1 MKILMT
7 GGTGL
12 IGRAFIKQFEDY
24 QFTILTRSIAKL
36 KTPNTDHAAMPAKVK
51 FIESLDY
58 LDDLN
63 DFDAIIN
70 LAGEPIIDKRWSAK
84 QKHIICQSRW
94 GLTEQLVALFAAS
107 QRPPLVF
114 LNGSAIGAYGDR
126 GDQVITEDMTVEV
139 HDFNTELCLGWEARA
154 MQAQPYT
161 RVVLLRTGIVLTPEG
176 GALGKMLLPFKC
188 CLGGR
193 VGDGRQYM
201 SWIHYQD
208 HIDAMHYLLLE
219 KSLFGAINL
228 VAPEPQTN
236 RMFTQT
242 LAQALNRVAI
252 LPLPKKILQLLL
264 GEASCLLLDSQRIIP
279 HRLLESGF
287 KFKYHSLKAALKN
300 LLISRP

>member
-107 QRPPLVF
+107 QKPPLVF

-193 VGDGRQYM
+193 VGDDPGAVGRERKVGR
-201 SWIHYQD
+201 
-208 HIDAMHYLLLE
+208 A
-219 KSLFGAINL
+219 
-228 VAPEPQTN
+228 
-236 RMFTQT
+236 
-242 LAQALNRVAI
+242 
-252 LPLPKKILQLLL
+252 
-264 GEASCLLLDSQRIIP
+264 
-279 HRLLESGF
+279 
-287 KFKYHSLKAALKN
+287 AALGQRERAHVFAHQRVGDR
-300 LLISRP
+300 LRHQVRRRVQAHGPRRAVRGVHPGL